1 MLFRPA
7 LGGLLWR
14 PERVL
19 DGVPASGA
27 EVWTLQRGRMPRV
40 SLLRCPAGCTSR
52 NACSNQAVRARIPV
66 SAGRR
71 RGRSQPTGMPR
82 DRVRT
87 SRINPRRIPACNSC
101 HVQRF
106 LRPSCEPA
114 RTLGKS
120 QNAYPIER
128 GVMSAKALPF
138 GPLRNWSVTL
148 DLLARHNS
156 RPFARL
162 RQARKHASRKN
173 GV

>member
-1 MLFRPA
+1 MLFHPA
-7 LGGLLWR
+7 LGGLPWT

-27 EVWTLQRGRMPRV
+27 EVWTLRRGRVLRV
-40 SLLRCPAGCTSR
+40 SLLCCPAGCTSR

-66 SAGRR
+66 PVGSH
-71 RGRSQPTGMPR
+71 RGRSQPPAFLETESEPAES
-82 DRVRT
+82 T
-87 SRINPRRIPACNSC
+87 LRRIPACNSC

-114 RTLGKS
+114 RTLSKS
-120 QNAYPIER
+120 QNTYPIER

-138 GPLRNWSVTL
+138 EPLRNLSATL
-148 DLLARHNS
+148 DALARPSS

-162 RQARKHASRKN
+162 RQARKHPC
-173 GV
+173 